1 MSLFGPGLED
11 AFRTAAAELG
21 MCSASRLFVREASAA
36 GTEALVELRDRL
48 GRPFPVLDAVSA
60 AALDGNP
67 SHEPDPEPVLEALSG
82 LRRILVVG
90 FEADFLD
97 ALVPALPA
105 HEVRIG
111 LVRTATLE
119 ADWTRLA
126 DNYAGRL
133 ELVEMP
139 ALASWAGSKSGLM
152 TLVYGVEGEVTHVA
166 PAWLRV
172 AGDDVRPIFRELVGW
187 DVLGRP
193 MGLYPRWLTEV
204 PAGTFTRLV

>member
-21 MCSASRLFVREASAA
+21 MCSASRLFVREAGTS
-36 GTEALVELRDRL
+36 GTEALEELRDRL
-48 GRPFPVLDAVSA
+48 GRTFPVLDAVSG
-60 AALDGNP
+60 AALDGQALHP
-67 SHEPDPEPVLEALSG
+67 PDPGPALEALSG
-82 LRRILVVG
+82 LRRVLVAG

-105 HEVRIG
+105 REVRIG

-133 ELVEMP
+133 ELVEMSGF
-139 ALASWAGSKSGLM
+139 ASWAGSRSGLM
-152 TLVYGVEGEVTHVA
+152 TFVYGVEGAVTHVA

-193 MGLYPRWLTEV
+193 MSLYPRWLTEV

>member
-21 MCSASRLFVREASAA
+21 MCSASRLFVREAS
-36 GTEALVELRDRL
+36 GSGSEALVELRDRL
-48 GRPFPVLDAVSA
+48 GRPFPVLDTVSTS
-60 AALDGNP
+60 ALDGNP
-67 SHEPDPEPVLEALSG
+67 SHGPDPEPALEALSG
-82 LRRILVVG
+82 LRRILFVG

-97 ALVPALPA
+97 ALVPSLPA

-111 LVRTATLE
+111 LVRTATLD

-139 ALASWAGSKSGLM
+139 AFASWAGSKSGLV
-152 TLVYGVEGEVTHVA
+152 TFVYGVEGAVTHVA

-193 MGLYPRWLTEV
+193 MSLYPRWLTEV